1 HPIRRRT
8 APPRDDRSDRRG
20 HRTAQTGPGTPG
32 TRPRVPGP
40 RTRSAGTGR
49 GANAGDQRAQ
59 NRSGHTT
66 EHES

>member
-1 HPIRRRT
+1 
-8 APPRDDRSDRRG
+8 
-20 HRTAQTGPGTPG
+20 
-32 TRPRVPGP
+32 P

-66 EHES
+66 EHESWQQDSLPLSL